1 MSLQAFQLGGHH
13 EIDGQEER
21 LEAAAEGEEAAASE
35 ADECA
40 KASALSATHDIQHLL
55 PHREGRTR
63 ELDAGGGDGEDVAA
77 VDVDDVPSCVGQ
89 HVPVV
94 AVCRVQQGHNHQE
107 RRRTLDEGPLH
118 TAEQNR
124 VEEEVVEDACVAAGG
139 EHLGGYNADIEL
151 LLGED
156 RSHQGDELQS
166 EGVLSASSA

>member
-1 MSLQAFQLGGHH
+1 MPA
-13 EIDGQEER
+13 
-21 LEAAAEGEEAAASE
+21 
-35 ADECA
+35 
-40 KASALSATHDIQHLL
+40 
-55 PHREGRTR
+55 
-63 ELDAGGGDGEDVAA
+63 GGDGEEVAA